1 MIHAFE
7 EYLSISNDFDIR
19 GKKIDA
25 YIESASR
32 EFAINVKQSELKVIE
47 ESGTDDD
54 LLFLYEAAEDGYI
67 VKLKAAI
74 KAVIDAFVKFMTDLK
89 DKVVRIIVRKESRE
103 QMKKIEKKVKMN
115 PFLAKKKVKIN
126 NTDAELK
133 CINEFKS
140 KCDKETA
147 KELSK
152 IKSVDDIRIGALR
165 DTFDSN
171 YKKVIIATAGAVTI
185 TLVALVAKINKQMED
200 LPSVLTNIEK
210 ENSAALQKFMDS
222 AISDETAATC
232 KAAMTAAANFRTQL
246 AKKEANAHVDAL
258 MQNISAAKKALKI
271 DKTVQVNI
279 ESAYDDYG
287 YDYEESVNDFDAEY
301 ELAMLEYQLD
311 DSSDFEEYEEEVND
325 ILGISG
331 YSYSDD
337 ALREYEEEANDII
350 GITDEYGYDYE
361 ESVDADDLLS
371 ELDSILY

>member
-54 LLFLYEAAEDGYI
+54 LSFLYEAAEDGYI
-67 VKLKAAI
+67 VKLKSAI

-89 DKVVRIIVRKESRE
+89 DKVVRIIVRKDSRE

-126 NTDAELK
+126 NTDAEIK

-152 IKSVDDIRIGALR
+152 IKSADDIRIGALR

-279 ESAYDDYG
+279 ESAD
-287 YDYEESVNDFDAEY
+287 DFDAEY
-301 ELAMLEYQLD
+301 ELEMLEYQLD

-331 YSYSDD
+331 YSYDDDD
-337 ALREYEEEANDII
+337 ALQEYEEEANDIL
-350 GITDEYGYDYE
+350 GITDDYGYDYE